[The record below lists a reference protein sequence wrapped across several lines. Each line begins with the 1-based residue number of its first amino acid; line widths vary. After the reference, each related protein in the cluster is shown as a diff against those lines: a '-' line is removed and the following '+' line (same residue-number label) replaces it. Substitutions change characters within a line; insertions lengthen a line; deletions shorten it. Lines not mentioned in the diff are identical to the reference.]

1 MAQSGQEGQNGD
13 PAQTGDPGL
22 LGLPEQLGRSWAP
35 VSPSQESPTVS
46 DEQALRASH
55 VEPTP
60 IERTVVRLFALVGE
74 GLAGATHSLLAGDRE
89 AARTLADHDEEV
101 DTLYKDVERLV
112 YDRMA
117 VEHLDQ
123 ADLRYLVVLLRI
135 LPEIERSGDLAEHI
149 ARRAVRGLGME
160 LSHRARGLVERMGEV
175 ASDMWRA
182 ATDAFADRNPLGGD
196 IVEDLDDEMDELHV
210 TLTAE
215 IASGSMPLPVAIEAA
230 LVARFYER
238 FGDHAVNLAR
248 RVEAISAD
256 PPA

>member
-1 MAQSGQEGQNGD
+1 ME
-13 PAQTGDPGL
+13 
-22 LGLPEQLGRSWAP
+22 
-35 VSPSQESPTVS
+35 
-46 DEQALRASH
+46 H
-55 VEPTP
+55 TP

-101 DTLYKDVERLV
+101 DALYSDVERLV

-182 ATDAFADRNPLGGD
+182 ATDAFVDRNPLGGD

-248 RVEAISAD
+248 RVEAISA
-256 PPA
+256 PTHR